1 MKLADNVEMLEIE
14 GRGAYYPTLLWD
26 EQDVVLIDTGF
37 PGELESIRGA
47 MQKAGFAPEQ
57 LTKVILT
64 HQDIDHIG
72 SARLLRDAG
81 AQIMAYETEAPAI
94 QGDEPLIKVADMEAH
109 LDELPAAQQAFYH
122 QLKDAMPSL
131 VVPVDVLLSD
141 GQELAICGGIQ
152 VIHTPGHTPGH
163 ISLLLSESNI
173 AVCGDAA
180 NINEGK
186 LVGANPGMT
195 HDMTTAAQSY
205 AKLAALDVAG
215 YVCYHTGY
223 LAK

>member
-1 MKLADNVEMLEIE
+1 
-14 GRGAYYPTLLWD
+14 
-26 EQDVVLIDTGF
+26 
-37 PGELESIRGA
+37 
-47 MQKAGFAPEQ
+47 
-57 LTKVILT
+57 VILT

-81 AQIMAYETEAPAI
+81 AQIMAHEIEAPAI
-94 QGDEPLIKVADMEAH
+94 QGADPLIKIADMEAH
-109 LDELPAAQQAFYH
+109 LDELPEPQKAFYH
-122 QLKDAMPSL
+122 QLKDAMPNL
-131 VVPVDVLLSD
+131 IVPVDVLLTD
-141 GQELAICGGIQ
+141 GQELPICGGIT

-195 HDMTTAAQSY
+195 HDMAIATESFK
-205 AKLAALDVAG
+205 KLAALDVAG